1 MSLDDRDWYR
11 EDAKRRAQLPHYSTR
26 PAARRSG
33 VIHLPRVRK
42 RRFPLWLFVIAGA
55 VISECIRRFA

>member
-11 EDAKRRAQLPHYSTR
+11 EDAKRRAQLPHYPTR

-33 VIHLPRVRK
+33 VTHLPKARK
-42 RRFPLWLFVIAGA
+42 RRFPLWLFVISGA
-55 VISECIRRFA
+55 VISELIRQFA

>member
-11 EDAKRRAQLPHYSTR
+11 EDAKRRAQLPHYSPR
-26 PAARRSG
+26 NAARRFAVTHS
-33 VIHLPRVRK
+33 HKARK

-55 VISECIRRFA
+55 VVSELIRHFA